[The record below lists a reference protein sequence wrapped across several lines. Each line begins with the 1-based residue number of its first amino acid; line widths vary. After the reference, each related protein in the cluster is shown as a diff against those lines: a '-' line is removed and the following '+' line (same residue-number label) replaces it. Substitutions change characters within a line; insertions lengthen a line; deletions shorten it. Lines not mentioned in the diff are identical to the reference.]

1 MDQPADIKEIQN
13 STKRDVATSPI
24 VPQCDRGKDIATVR
38 RVRRKCTVTN
48 PVVPPSNADLSGWE
62 TMAKRC

>member
-1 MDQPADIKEIQN
+1 MDQPAEEIQNEN

-24 VPQCDRGKDIATVR
+24 VPQCDRGKDIAKVR
-38 RVRRKCTVTN
+38 RVRCKCTVTN